1 MAAWAAALVAKKA
14 KKAEASL
21 ASASVSDA
29 AQRDSLSYLERAA
42 RKVCRTLCRRQK

>member
-1 MAAWAAALVAKKA
+1 MAAWAAALAAK